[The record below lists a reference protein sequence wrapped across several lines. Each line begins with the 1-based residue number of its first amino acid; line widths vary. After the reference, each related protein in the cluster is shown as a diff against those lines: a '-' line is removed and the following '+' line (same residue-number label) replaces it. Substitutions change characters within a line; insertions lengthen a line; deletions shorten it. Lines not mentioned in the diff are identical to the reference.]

1 MDNLKTHSEYA
12 DQPHGSQANALSF
25 ALPTG
30 QVLDSHTIG
39 QQHTNL
45 SSFWFSLEQHR
56 LQLDQVLQLHN
67 EQLRVSLQQQISM
80 QNATVLNLVESVTRD
95 VLMQKHDEIASLRI
109 ELQKKQEDLETTLH
123 DRDEWMNVAM
133 AAYEINQTLIR
144 RAMQLEA
151 NSHVSSNDLGAPS
164 SRGEASSMARA
175 AVETT
180 QPNLICK
187 VCNSGNACMLVLP
200 CQHLC
205 ACKPCVAWLAAC
217 PICGAV
223 KIDAIDRKSVV

>member
-1 MDNLKTHSEYA
+1 
-12 DQPHGSQANALSF
+12 
-25 ALPTG
+25 
-30 QVLDSHTIG
+30 
-39 QQHTNL
+39 
-45 SSFWFSLEQHR
+45 
-56 LQLDQVLQLHN
+56 
-67 EQLRVSLQQQISM
+67 M
-80 QNATVLNLVESVTRD
+80 QNATLLNLVESVTRD
-95 VLMQKHDEIASLRI
+95 VLMEKHDEIASLRI
-109 ELQKKQEDLETTLH
+109 ELQKKQEDLQTTLH

-133 AAYEINQTLIR
+133 AAYEINQTLICMLR
-144 RAMQLEA
+144 TVQLEV
-151 NSHVSSNDLGAPS
+151 NSHVSSNDLDPS

-180 QPNLICK
+180 HPNLICK

-223 KIDAIDRKSVV
+223 KTDAIEARFN

>member
-1 MDNLKTHSEYA
+1 
-12 DQPHGSQANALSF
+12 
-25 ALPTG
+25 
-30 QVLDSHTIG
+30 
-39 QQHTNL
+39 
-45 SSFWFSLEQHR
+45 
-56 LQLDQVLQLHN
+56 
-67 EQLRVSLQQQISM
+67 VSLQQQISM
-80 QNATVLNLVESVTRD
+80 QNATLLNLVESVTRD

-144 RAMQLEA
+144 MLRIVQLEA
-151 NSHVSSNDLGAPS
+151 NSHVSSNDLGAPN

-205 ACKPCVAWLAAC
+205 ACKPCGAWLAAC

-223 KIDAIDRKSVV
+223 KTEAIEARFVCKK